1 MVSESTQVKNKN
13 SAEQTIDGNRP
24 TENSH
29 YFPEDLVGNEE
40 ETKDYV
46 EFQIFETTYPKNVD
60 TNTPEKDR
68 PKLAGTIMMHI
79 PEGIQQP
86 NSAQWES
93 QTLDT
98 GVSGLANFDI
108 GALLLGGGT
117 QWTNFIGEGLGDRSE
132 QRGGRAQ
139 NANKFLLFNGINFR
153 SFQFQ
158 YEIIPKSLNESKKIH
173 EIIKL
178 FRIGMLPDKKST
190 TYYDIPYT
198 FMISYSDTV
207 SKSLHKFKPAVLTEC
222 NITYG
227 ADGKFSLTT
236 SDYPTNISLQ
246 LTFQETEQVTRS
258 DVLEGF

>member
-68 PKLAGTIMMHI
+68 PKLAGTIRMHI

-98 GVSGLANFDI
+98 GVSGLANLDPGAI
-108 GALLLGGGT
+108 ARSGQGALN
-117 QWTNFIGEGLGDRSE
+117 NFFGEGLGERVE

-258 DVLEGF
+258 DVLQGF